1 MGNKDQVGVFHLK
14 GWLKVKSGGRYQEG
28 RGMYKSSATRSV
40 DETRVVEGPAKNMV
54 LVTFT
59 TDAQSF
65 NTLLD
70 STIPSELKNYVQD
83 IVRTGTMHLRLRISV
98 SRKSEVPLDRG
109 LRKFKQQLERGRT
122 PMVRSTSQ

>member
-1 MGNKDQVGVFHLK
+1 MGNKDQVGVFHLE

-40 DETRVVEGPAKNMV
+40 DETREVVEGLSKNMV

-70 STIPSELKNYVQD
+70 STIPSELKSANWFKID
-83 IVRTGTMHLRLRISV
+83 IH
-98 SRKSEVPLDRG
+98 
-109 LRKFKQQLERGRT
+109 
-122 PMVRSTSQ
+122 